1 MSSDQIKKYQFT
13 KQRKPKMGLLIATF
27 MIQLNGCQSVEPLEV
42 DSRVENRLKNPKKA
56 LQIDEKIDNI
66 NAREEKIK
74 QLLEQAEIAWM
85 QVDFEKLTDIYTE
98 LQAYDPGNIR
108 ASDGFLRLEFA
119 KKHQQL
125 YVEAQALLGNDEAN
139 NKIAMQKLHAIL
151 LENPHHL
158 KALSLYDQ
166 LAQSQEKNTREKLIK
181 KLDFNKNVTMEFR
194 DVPIKKI
201 FEGLSKTTN
210 INFIL
215 DKDIPENQKATIFV
229 SEMAFE
235 DAFDLLLQ
243 TNTLAKKVLSENTV
257 IIYKNDQIRQRIYEE
272 LIVRSYVLDYADGKK
287 ISAILRSMLGI
298 NRIEVDERL
307 NTLIIKETPEVLAIA
322 EKIIR
327 AQDFPDAEVMLEVQ
341 ILEIRRSYLEN
352 LGVTTPGGVTIPVPT
367 NGLTIKDLSVSTDD
381 LLVNG
386 VPSLLFNSTNG
397 NVNLLANPRIRVKN
411 KENAKIHIGE
421 KVPIFTS
428 NVASTGVASQTVQYI
443 DAGIKLEVEPT
454 ISTMGDVTI
463 KLNLNVGAIGD
474 RVTATAG
481 DNQSVAFRVGTRF
494 TSTTLRLHD
503 GETQILA
510 GLIDDQDRKNVSGIP
525 GLANL
530 PIIGRLFSNQTDD
543 KVKTEIVL
551 SITPYVVRER
561 KMQTADQAE
570 TWVGSEGQT
579 GIRSSTPRFIKGQS
593 PFIIPKPPSSQ
604 QTAPPDEVPKNIN
617 IQLPKNFSLGNGL
630 SDVEDVEIK

>member
-1 MSSDQIKKYQFT
+1 MRNHHL
-13 KQRKPKMGLLIATF
+13 KQYPLSNRRKPKIALILATL
-27 MIQLNGCQSVEPLEV
+27 MIQLNGCQTVMPLEV
-42 DSRVENRLKNPKKA
+42 DSRVDNRLKNPKKA

-66 NAREEKIK
+66 YQRDTKIK
-74 QLLEQAEIAWM
+74 QWLEDAEIAWM
-85 QVDFEKLTDIYTE
+85 QDDFEKLTEIYTE
-98 LQAYDPGNIR
+98 LQAYDPGNVR
-108 ASDGFLRLEFA
+108 ATDGLLRVDFA
-119 KKHQQL
+119 RKHQQL
-125 YVEAQALLGNDEAN
+125 LQEAQALVGDDEAN
-139 NKIAMQKLHAIL
+139 NKAAIQKLHAIL
-151 LENPHHL
+151 LENPNHQ
-158 KALSLYDQ
+158 KALTLYDQ
-166 LAQSQEKNTREKLIK
+166 LEQAQEKITRDKLVK
-181 KLDFNKNVTMEFR
+181 KLAFNKSVTMEFR

-201 FEGLSKTTN
+201 FEGLSKTTK

-215 DKDIPENQKATIFV
+215 DKDIPENQNATIFV
-229 SEMAFE
+229 SDMAFE

-243 TNTLAKKVLSENTV
+243 TNMLAKKVLSENAV
-257 IIYKNDQIRQRIYEE
+257 IIYKNDQIRQRMYED

-341 ILEIRRSYLEN
+341 IMEIKRSYLEN
-352 LGVTTPGGVTIPVPT
+352 LGVNTPGGVTIPVPAG
-367 NGLTIKDLSVSTDD
+367 GLTIKDLSVSTDD

-386 VPSLLFNSTNG
+386 VPGLVFNSTNG
-397 NVNLLANPRIRVKN
+397 DVNLLANPRIRVKN
-411 KENAKIHIGE
+411 KEHAKIHIGE
-421 KVPIFTS
+421 KVPVFTS

-454 ISTMGDVTI
+454 ISTTGDVTI
-463 KLNLNVGAIGD
+463 KLNLNVGSIGD

-481 DNQSVAFRVGTRF
+481 DNESVAFRVGTRF
-494 TSTTLRLHD
+494 TSTILRLHD

-530 PIIGRLFSNQTDD
+530 PIIGRLFSNQIDD

-551 SITPYVVRER
+551 SITPHIVRER
-561 KMQTADQAE
+561 KMPTAHQAE

-579 GIRSSTPRFIKGQS
+579 GVRSPTPRFMNGQS
-593 PFIIPKPPSSQ
+593 PFIIPKPPSSPQ
-604 QTAPPDEVPKNIN
+604 NAPADEAPKNIN

-630 SDVEDVEIK
+630 PAVESDEKN